1 MKNIRSSLAACVEGN
16 KILSLEKVNVFWFS
30 IDEHSY
36 LYLVPHFIPSS
47 QKFGFG
53 WNPCAEPNYSQA
65 E

>member
-1 MKNIRSSLAACVEGN
+1 MKNTHSSLAAFIEGN

-53 WNPCAEPNYSQA
+53 
-65 E
+65 